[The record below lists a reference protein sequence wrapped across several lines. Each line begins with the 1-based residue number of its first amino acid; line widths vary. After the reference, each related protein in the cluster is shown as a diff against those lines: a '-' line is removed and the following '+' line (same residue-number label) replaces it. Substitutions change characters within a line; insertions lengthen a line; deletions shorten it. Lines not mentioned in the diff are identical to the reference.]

1 MRYMGSKGR
10 IAKYILPIILK
21 DRKPGQWYV
30 EPFMGG
36 CNTLDKV
43 DGNRIGADAH
53 SELVAYFL
61 ALSNGWVP
69 PKYVNEDDYKRVKKC
84 NNPVLRAY
92 VGFSMSF
99 GGKYFGSQS
108 RQVAGIKGGY
118 DSLDID
124 NRNGYRNALQQQR
137 KLEGVIFINSLYN
150 NLRIPP
156 KSLVYCD
163 PPYAGVTSYNGGS
176 LYDRKALFNHNVFY
190 DWCRLQ
196 KEKGHTIFVS
206 EYVMPKDFVC
216 VWQKKVVS
224 VMNQKKGSVAT
235 VEKLFT
241 L

>member
-1 MRYMGSKGR
+1 MRYMGSKRR

-21 DRKPGQWYV
+21 ERKPRQWYV

-53 SELVAYFL
+53 SELVTYFL
-61 ALSNGWVP
+61 ALSNGWLP

-84 NNPVLRAY
+84 NDPVLRAY

-108 RQVAGIKGGY
+108 RHVAGIKGGY

-137 KLEGVIFINSLYN
+137 KLEGVVFINSLYN

-163 PPYAGVTSYNGGS
+163 PPYAGVTSYNGES
-176 LYDRKALFNHNVFY
+176 LYGKKALFNHNVFY

-206 EYVMPKDFVC
+206 AYAMPKDFVC
-216 VWQKKVVS
+216 VWQKK
-224 VMNQKKGSVAT
+224 
-235 VEKLFT
+235 
-241 L
+241 